1 MNKPN
6 GWMIAG
12 LCVATMVCLYQESR
26 IRKQDRSLEAQRQ
39 ELTAIRKAHDE
50 AARRAADADAA
61 KEDVRRKYEGSKEDH
76 RRTPAPASDD
86 TTPASETPPTLTE
99 GLTFPRVPEQP
110 AGRPPIGVMTF
121 TPGNPPS
128 PEEAA
133 RLKNEKIITTVA
145 AYDRAYEPFYD
156 QLGLDDAG
164 KRQKFLM
171 LKAKQAEELTAAR
184 QAALRAYVGRS
195 REERDRTIAADTERI
210 YSTFIDNVR
219 ETFGESTANAV
230 HLFESSQKSAYQ
242 ELRLTGPRQ

>member
-1 MNKPN
+1 
-6 GWMIAG
+6 
-12 LCVATMVCLYQESR
+12 
-26 IRKQDRSLEAQRQ
+26 
-39 ELTAIRKAHDE
+39 
-50 AARRAADADAA
+50 
-61 KEDVRRKYEGSKEDH
+61 
-76 RRTPAPASDD
+76 
-86 TTPASETPPTLTE
+86 
-99 GLTFPRVPEQP
+99 
-110 AGRPPIGVMTF
+110 MTF

-145 AYDRAYEPFYD
+145 AYDRTYEPFYD

-164 KRQKFLM
+164 KREKFLI

-184 QAALRAYVGRS
+184 QEALRAYVGRS
-195 REERDRTIAADTERI
+195 REERDRMIAADTERI